1 MKTSKTP
8 KMPKITNELKEAV
21 KVYLLAQAYVET
33 IRPVVEAY
41 QAEVIAAAGLHYSEE
56 FAPEF
61 VGVITTMNDSWM
73 MDGREGD
80 AFYAALDAARDAAG
94 FVDFAPG
101 YCPLSVAE
109 YDVITAKRAICDES
123 AYFTKVDADMAASH
137 FSIFNKYV
145 DTAIKF
151 VLAACPSI
159 TTQSVLEKVK
169 P

>member
-1 MKTSKTP
+1 MC
-8 KMPKITNELKEAV
+8 IRDR
-21 KVYLLAQAYVET
+21 VET
-33 IRPVVEAY
+33 VKPIVTAY
-41 QAEVIAAAGLHYSEE
+41 QAQVLADAQIVYSDE

-61 VGVITTMNDSWM
+61 TGVITDWEDLFL
-73 MDGREGD
+73 MDGRQSD
-80 AFYAALDAARDAAG
+80 AFFATLDAARDAAG